1 MQADG
6 PFSRRESARLVSVLT
21 RVFGVENLPLAE
33 DVVQET
39 LASAFEA
46 WSYSGVPEHYS
57 ALLTTAAKNRAIDVF
72 RRERTARKFAPE
84 LTRLIECCQVPPK
97 APT

>member
-6 PFSRRESARLVSVLT
+6 PFSRRGSARLVPVLT

-46 WSYSGVPEHYS
+46 WSYSGVPEH
-57 ALLTTAAKNRAIDVF
+57 
-72 RRERTARKFAPE
+72 
-84 LTRLIECCQVPPK
+84 
-97 APT
+97 